1 MSRMTTAQAL
11 ERPSRSPE
19 AAAIVAVM
27 QEMRNMD
34 QRWGQ
39 WRTEMVDR
47 LKEADALITGLH
59 QDNANLTVRMHA
71 LMRWAHKH
79 WATFDTEIQTE
90 YVALLAEIEQ
100 VARDTLPDV
109 GETARQE
116 EHAHEESADDHLSVP
131 VE

>member
-11 ERPSRSPE
+11 ERPLRSPE

-27 QEMRNMD
+27 QEMRKMD
-34 QRWGQ
+34 QRWAQ

-59 QDNANLTVRMHA
+59 QDNANLTVRIHA

-90 YVALLAEIEQ
+90 YTALLAEIEQ
-100 VARDTLPDV
+100 AARDTLSDI
-109 GETARQE
+109 GEMVRQE
-116 EHAHEESADDHLSVP
+116 GHAHEESADDHLSVP